1 MNDRLIN
8 EWLSKRGIVL
18 EQGFVEEIRM
28 LARAFK
34 KTIR

>member
-1 MNDRLIN
+1 MKDKRIN
-8 EWLSKRGIVL
+8 EWLGKRGIVL

-28 LARAFK
+28 LAKAFK